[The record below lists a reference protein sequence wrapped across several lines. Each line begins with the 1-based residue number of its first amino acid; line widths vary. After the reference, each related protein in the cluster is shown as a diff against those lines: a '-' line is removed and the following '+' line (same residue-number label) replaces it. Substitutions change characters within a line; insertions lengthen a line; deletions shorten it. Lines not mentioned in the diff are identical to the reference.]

1 MQWNEELVAVSNAAG
16 KATSGKRNVFYRV
29 VGDVNNENGSK
40 DKGTVTGKRHLV
52 LVLPDKF
59 RDHEYLA
66 TMEALVTSDRRVV
79 LFDAMG
85 TGLSEPLSPQQK
97 TELETDEG
105 KALEF
110 AVKELSDLWGT
121 LKRELNV
128 DQVHVFGHAF
138 GALVANEFA
147 KSNPSAVASLILAS
161 PPAALGAPAAKQ
173 VCVLIQHIQLWRV
186 TVTEEE
192 IRERSFELELPT
204 RRKGGHSLLVTLA
217 CNCE

>member
-1 MQWNEELVAVSNAAG
+1 M
-16 KATSGKRNVFYRV
+16 
-29 VGDVNNENGSK
+29 
-40 DKGTVTGKRHLV
+40 
-52 LVLPDKF
+52 
-59 RDHEYLA
+59 
-66 TMEALVTSDRRVV
+66 
-79 LFDAMG
+79 
-85 TGLSEPLSPQQK
+85 
-97 TELETDEG
+97 
-105 KALEF
+105 
-110 AVKELSDLWGT
+110 
-121 LKRELNV
+121 
-128 DQVHVFGHAF
+128 FGHAF